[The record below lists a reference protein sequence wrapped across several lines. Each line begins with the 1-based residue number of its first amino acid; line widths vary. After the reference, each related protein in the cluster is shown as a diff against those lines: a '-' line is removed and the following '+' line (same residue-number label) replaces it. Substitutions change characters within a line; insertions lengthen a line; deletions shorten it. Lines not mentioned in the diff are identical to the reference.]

1 MQGSDEARLF
11 LRRLKDGQKKLAFE
25 LKKMRLDRGFNDSTI
40 IKRANDRIAF
50 WLFEGEELWKVTRA
64 ATAKTLNALRAF
76 SKNWQKLTNKPQEE
90 EEHEEPSVITYVRKL
105 TDNI

>member
-64 ATAKTLNALRAF
+64 ATAAAGGSRSSSPSGNRSRSVSAMVARSVALIDLRMPAPSRA
-76 SKNWQKLTNKPQEE
+76 
-90 EEHEEPSVITYVRKL
+90 
-105 TDNI
+105 